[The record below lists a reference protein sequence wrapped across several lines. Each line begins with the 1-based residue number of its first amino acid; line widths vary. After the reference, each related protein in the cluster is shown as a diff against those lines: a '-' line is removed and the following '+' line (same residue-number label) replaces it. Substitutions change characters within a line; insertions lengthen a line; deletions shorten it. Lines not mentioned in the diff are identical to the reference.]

1 MVVYVLVYTIRAIS
15 IMHASD
21 HGLIVIEI
29 TRSLFTEEIF
39 RKMDGSKKNNE
50 RITYLSR
57 FDYTK
62 IYVKYV
68 VSCKV
73 LLQIIFICIIYYG

>member
-1 MVVYVLVYTIRAIS
+1 MVVYVLVYTIRAIY

-62 IYVKYV
+62 IY
-68 VSCKV
+68 SCKV